1 MSFFSLL
8 FLYSYNRTDL
18 NNVKFHVVDLGAK
31 EDMGRLVNLMESDYC
46 ENECMIRNNELFV
59 QDVPITYRN
68 TTWKHKR
75 QNNISFTP
83 ITLMKS
89 QLTLQ

>member
-59 QDVPITYRN
+59 SRMFPLHTEIPHGN
-68 TTWKHKR
+68 TNDKIIYPLH
-75 QNNISFTP
+75 Q
-83 ITLMKS
+83 
-89 QLTLQ
+89 